1 MSNTP
6 SIIKIKFL
14 VEFCLIFHRFL
25 VDFWL
30 IFVCFSSIFGRFLVD
45 VLVDFRLH
53 IYGCKS

>member
-14 VEFCLIFHRFL
+14 VDFCLFFHRFL
-25 VDFWL
+25 VD
-30 IFVCFSSIFGRFLVD
+30 FLVD

-53 IYGCKS
+53 IYMDVNRNTRISPVHTH